1 MSYGE
6 RTFHQ
11 ALLKHQ
17 QADVVKI
24 HVQLPVTPQA
34 GGTATDT
41 RMGGMGLPQPAWRTF
56 CLCSTTMGTTP
67 HMFPRRRISFFLISK
82 LIELQ
87 TPCTTTCST
96 LQVTFPPPR
105 LQVRFTTLQPSFWR
119 IPCLSM
125 IAALCPL
132 LSIPDNTISCPGH

>member
-67 HMFPRRRISFFLISK
+67 HVSK
-82 LIELQ
+82 EK
-87 TPCTTTCST
+87 
-96 LQVTFPPPR
+96 
-105 LQVRFTTLQPSFWR
+105 
-119 IPCLSM
+119 
-125 IAALCPL
+125 
-132 LSIPDNTISCPGH
+132 D